1 MARNDEQAH
10 FIEWCVHHSCACEMS
25 PHQQVGRAVTE
36 NGVVLAPFESE
47 SKSLIKNTNAEQAQ
61 RFARANGDLYD
72 EPPPFDDM
80 PY

>member
-1 MARNDEQAH
+1 
-10 FIEWCVHHSCACEMS
+10 MS

-47 SKSLIKNTNAEQAQ
+47 SKSLIKNTNAEQVR
-61 RFARANGDLYD
+61 RFNREQGDRYD
-72 EPPPFDDM
+72 ELPPYDDL

>member
-1 MARNDEQAH
+1 
-10 FIEWCVHHSCACEMS
+10 MS

-47 SKSLIKNTNAEQAQ
+47 SKSLIKNTNAKQVRRFNREQ
-61 RFARANGDLYD
+61 GDRYD
-72 EPPPFDDM
+72 ELPPYDDL

>member
-1 MARNDEQAH
+1 
-10 FIEWCVHHSCACEMS
+10 MS

-47 SKSLIKNTNAEQAQ
+47 SKSLIKNTNAEQAK
-61 RFARANGDLYD
+61 RFSREQEDKYD
-72 EPPPFDDM
+72 ELPPFDDL

>member
-1 MARNDEQAH
+1 
-10 FIEWCVHHSCACEMS
+10 MS

-47 SKSLIKNTNAEQAQ
+47 SKSLIKNTNAEQAR
-61 RFARANGDLYD
+61 RFNREQGDKYD
-72 EPPPFDDM
+72 ELPPFDDL

>member
-1 MARNDEQAH
+1 
-10 FIEWCVHHSCACEMS
+10 MS

-47 SKSLIKNTNAEQAQ
+47 SKSLIKNTNAKQVRRFNREQ
-61 RFARANGDLYD
+61 GDKYD
-72 EPPPFDDM
+72 ELPPYDDL